1 MSKKIKGV
9 IIPVITPFT
18 DQKVDLDK
26 LAYNIQRTGASP
38 VAGYMPLGSNG
49 EFAHMD
55 DEEQL
60 AVLRAI
66 KSNVPKDKIFMVGIA
81 RQSAYST
88 VEFGKKAADM
98 GADFVSVLSPSYFTS
113 FMTDEALIKYYTAV
127 AEGLPVPVLMYNC
140 PKFAA
145 GISLS
150 ENVVAE
156 LAKHPNIVGMKD
168 TSKGNIEKYIS
179 LVEEEAFGIIAGS
192 IENFF
197 AGLMKGAAGGVLSM
211 ANFLPEECCRIQA
224 LFEKGEVK
232 QAEELSDKLRALN
245 KAGAGKYGVAGVKAS
260 CDLFGFKG
268 GEVRIP
274 LLDCTCEQ
282 KETIRKAFVEAG
294 YLD

>member
-1 MSKKIKGV
+1 MNKKIKGI

-18 DQKVDLDK
+18 NQKVDLDK
-26 LAYNIQRTGASP
+26 LAHNIQKTNASS

-49 EFAHMD
+49 EFAHMN

-60 AVLRAI
+60 SVLKTI
-66 KSNVPKDKIFMVGIA
+66 KDNVPEDKIFMVGIA
-81 RQSAYST
+81 RQSAYGT
-88 VEFGKKAADM
+88 VEFGKKAIDM

-127 AEGLPVPVLMYNC
+127 ADGLSIPVLMYNC

-150 ENVVAE
+150 EDVVAK
-156 LAKHPNIVGMKD
+156 LAKHPNIIGMKD

-179 LVEEEAFGIIAGS
+179 VVQGEDFNIIAGS

-197 AGLMKGAAGGVLSM
+197 AGLMKGATGGVLSM

-224 LFEKGEVK
+224 LFEKGQVK
-232 QAEELSDKLRALN
+232 EAEELSDKLRALN

-260 CDLFGFKG
+260 CDLFGFEG
-268 GEVRIP
+268 GEVRLP
-274 LLDCTCEQ
+274 LIDCTGEQ
-282 KETIRKAFVEAG
+282 KETIGKAFMEAG